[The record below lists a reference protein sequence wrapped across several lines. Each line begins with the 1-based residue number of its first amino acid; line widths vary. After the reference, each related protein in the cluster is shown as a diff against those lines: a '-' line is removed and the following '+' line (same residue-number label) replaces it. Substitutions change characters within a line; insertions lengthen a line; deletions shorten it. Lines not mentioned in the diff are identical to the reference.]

1 MSDIM
6 DEFFFHIHNI
16 FLHTLPQLGAKRTV
30 VAKQH
35 WLGMKIVVQ
44 ENCKDNEQKDWAS
57 VQSCGMK
64 AKILDSIIIL

>member
-1 MSDIM
+1 MGK
-6 DEFFFHIHNI
+6 FFFHIHDI

-35 WLGMKIVVQ
+35 WLGTKIVVQ
-44 ENCKDNEQKDWAS
+44 EKCKDYERKDWAS

-64 AKILDSIIIL
+64 LKILDAIIIL